1 MRNRL
6 SLIPRPSLRLR
17 SSRFFAVMLSL
28 ALLDAVSPAHAG
40 SALSAPIEEF
50 NARLVQV
57 MQAGKTLQF
66 QQRYT
71 LLASTITRTFDL
83 AFLLQNAVGAHWAM
97 LIPEQRAALNEAFQQ
112 YAVSLCAAYF
122 DNYSGERFEIA
133 GEMKTSGGDPIVLV
147 KIWPGDPKEDVHTL
161 SYVMRQAGS
170 EWRATDVVMDR
181 QISLAA
187 LALAQIRALLSNHGD
202 AGLLSRLQQTTTEL
216 SHRASR

>member
-6 SLIPRPSLRLR
+6 SLIVR
-17 SSRFFAVMLSL
+17 SSIQSRLSRIYAVIL
-28 ALLDAVSPAHAG
+28 AAGFLAAVS
-40 SALSAPIEEF
+40 SAQAASGPTAPIDEL
-50 NARLVQV
+50 NARFVQV
-57 MQAGKTLQF
+57 MRAGKTLQF

-71 LLASTITRTFDL
+71 LLAPTITRTFDL
-83 AFLLQNAVGAHWAM
+83 ASLLQNAVGTHWAT
-97 LIPEQRAALNEAFQQ
+97 LIPEQRAALTEAFQQ
-112 YAVSLCAAYF
+112 YAVSLCATYF
-122 DNYSGERFEIA
+122 DNYSGERFEIV
-133 GEMKTSGGDPIVLV
+133 GEAKTSGGDSIVLV

-216 SHRASR
+216 SQRAAR

>member
-6 SLIPRPSLRLR
+6 SFLVQPSLQLRL
-17 SSRFFAVMLSL
+17 SRLFAVMLAL
-28 ALLDAVSPAHAG
+28 ALLDAVSPAQAA
-40 SALSAPIEEF
+40 SALSAPIEEL
-50 NARLVQV
+50 NARFVQV

-71 LLASTITRTFDL
+71 LLAPTITRTFDL
-83 AFLLQNAVGAHWAM
+83 GFLLQNAVGAHWAM
-97 LIPEQRAALNEAFQQ
+97 LTPEQRVTLTEAFQQ

-133 GEMKTSGGDPIVLV
+133 GETKTSGGDPIVLV
-147 KIWPGDPKEDVHTL
+147 KMWPGDPKEDVHTL

-187 LALAQIRALLSNHGD
+187 LALAQVRALLSNHGD

-216 SHRASR
+216 SQRASR